1 MNNEFIKKECEN
13 AFEAIVKIRRELH
26 RFPEIGNSEF
36 RTTEVIMNCLDKW
49 GVKYERLLETGVVAT
64 VEG

>member
-13 AFEAIVKIRRELH
+13 ALEAIVKIRRELH

-49 GVKYERLLETGVVAT
+49 GV
-64 VEG
+64 